1 MTDEQHRAAKDLFG
15 EFLDII
21 ATLRGPGGCP
31 WDQKQTPASLR
42 SHLIE
47 EVYETIEA
55 IDENDADH
63 VREELGDVLL
73 LIAMISQIFAES
85 GAFNIREVISE
96 ISAKLVRRHPHV
108 FGDAKVR
115 DADEVLLHWERIKV
129 DIEGDTAVVGDN
141 NSPGSAHVFTR
152 TDGTWTFEQTLIPS
166 DLNAEVFGF
175 GINLDGDTVLIG
187 DQKADVDTVVD
198 AGAAYVF
205 TRTAGVWSEQQRLVS
220 DDPQQEAYFGRGLDI
235 EGDTAVVSSFCHD
248 LGGMVDAGSATVFRE
263 IDGSWTQVGTFQA
276 SDPAA
281 GAKFG
286 VSAAMSGGT
295 AVVGAHL
302 SDHGGFTDAGTA
314 DVFDVLHIFSDGF
327 EDETTDAWSTVVP

>member
-129 DIEGDTAVVGDN
+129 DIEGRDASESALNGVPTSLPPLERAYKIQKRAAKAGFDWPDSSGPRQKILEELNEIEEVEMNSQDGPERLEEELGDLLFSVVN
-141 NSPGSAHVFTR
+141 YSRH
-152 TDGTWTFEQTLIPS
+152 L
-166 DLNAEVFGF
+166 
-175 GINLDGDTVLIG
+175 GI
-187 DQKADVDTVVD
+187 
-198 AGAAYVF
+198 
-205 TRTAGVWSEQQRLVS
+205 
-220 DDPQQEAYFGRGLDI
+220 
-235 EGDTAVVSSFCHD
+235 
-248 LGGMVDAGSATVFRE
+248 
-263 IDGSWTQVGTFQA
+263 
-276 SDPAA
+276 DPALA
-281 GAKFG
+281 MARCNAKFESRYRH
-286 VSAAMSGGT
+286 VERRMAEESKTMHPENLET
-295 AVVGAHL
+295 M
-302 SDHGGFTDAGTA
+302 DRYWEDAK
-314 DVFDVLHIFSDGF
+314 
-327 EDETTDAWSTVVP
+327 